1 MKGVKGKLVKKLKS
15 IPRVLQVKPQDRVLQ
30 VNASD
35 GYENNHLPKSSFLK
49 LQTQPICKETDEN
62 KMEYCSAVIEQEPE
76 PADIIDV
83 DELMR
88 DLLTDEESDSEDDIN
103 DKENIKPRMK
113 AKGPVASKE
122 KSIITETSN
131 LKQSSGYTFQA
142 SETTHPLSEIDIS
155 SFRRPDLNSGT
166 LFDPEL
172 LAAFQQAVI
181 EYIELSEAERKA
193 RTEKENLENNEIEL
207 EPELELEPEPDPP
220 SNDPLLA
227 FEEKCLPGGSD
238 SVILYTTTLRGIRK
252 TFDDCNSI
260 RFLLD
265 SFRVVY
271 FERDV
276 SMHMEF
282 RQELW
287 NILDCKSLPPKLF
300 IKGRYIGGAE
310 EVLALHEQGKLRPLF
325 EGVPL
330 DQSDG
335 PCQGCA
341 AVRFVV
347 CFKCNG
353 SHKLIAEEGQSNEC
367 PQCNENG
374 LIVCPFCC

>member
-15 IPRVLQVKPQDRVLQ
+15 IPRALQVRPQDRVLQ
-30 VNASD
+30 VKASD
-35 GYENNHLPKSSFLK
+35 GYEDNHLPKSSFLK
-49 LQTQPICKETDEN
+49 FQTQPIWEETEEN
-62 KMEYCSAVIEQEPE
+62 KIDYSAMKNQIPMMIV
-76 PADIIDV
+76 
-83 DELMR
+83 
-88 DLLTDEESDSEDDIN
+88 N
-103 DKENIKPRMK
+103 DKENIRPRMK

-131 LKQSSGYTFQA
+131 LKQSSRYTFQA
-142 SETTHPLSEIDIS
+142 SKTTHPLSEIDIS

-181 EYIELSEAERKA
+181 EYIKLSESERKA

-207 EPELELEPEPDPP
+207 EPEPEPEPP

-227 FEEKCLPGGSD
+227 FEEKCLPGGSE

-282 RQELW
+282 RQELR

-310 EVLALHEQGKLRPLF
+310 EVLALHEQGKLRPLL